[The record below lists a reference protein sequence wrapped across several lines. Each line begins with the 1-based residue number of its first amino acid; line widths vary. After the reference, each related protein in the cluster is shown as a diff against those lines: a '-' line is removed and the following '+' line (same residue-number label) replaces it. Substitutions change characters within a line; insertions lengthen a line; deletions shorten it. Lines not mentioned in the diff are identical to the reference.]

1 MSTNTTK
8 TPYEIRLELLQ
19 MSKDYFET
27 ISSANLN
34 AAQKIWEKT
43 LNGMT
48 MPISAEATTKMLEQ
62 FAQSAKPTYSFEDII
77 KKATEMY
84 SFVNDKK

>member
-8 TPYEIRLELLQ
+8 TPYEIRLELLK
-19 MSKDYFET
+19 MSKDYFEA
-27 ISSANLN
+27 IQAANLN
-34 AAQKIWEKT
+34 AAQVLWERSIDAAVFPQTSDANK
-43 LNGMT
+43 
-48 MPISAEATTKMLEQ
+48 KMLEQ
-62 FAQSAKPTYSFEDII
+62 FKQATTPTYTFEDII

>member
-27 ISSANLN
+27 IQSANLN
-34 AAQKIWEKT
+34 AVQTLWERSLDAAVFPMSSDTNK
-43 LNGMT
+43 
-48 MPISAEATTKMLEQ
+48 KMLEQ
-62 FAQSAKPTYSFEDII
+62 FKQASVPMYSFEDVI

>member
-27 ISSANLN
+27 IQNANLDMMRSIFERSIE
-34 AAQKIWEKT
+34 AAPQPM
-43 LNGMT
+43 N
-48 MPISAEATTKMLEQ
+48 AEATKKMIESFSQ
-62 FAQSAKPTYSFEDII
+62 GFKPTYSFEDVI